1 MSRELTSEQWANRYQ
16 ENNTP
21 WDVGTITP
29 PIKEYIDQLDRKDQK
44 ILVPGAGNG
53 HEAEYL
59 FQQGFT
65 NTYVCDW
72 AIEPLQNLKARVPA
86 IPDTQLIQA
95 NFFDLNDS
103 FDLILEQT
111 FLSALF
117 PEQWPAYA
125 AQMAQ
130 LLSPEGKLAGVLFKS
145 LPFDGPPFGASKST
159 FQQLF
164 KAEFS
169 KVSIEPCY
177 NSIAPRMGNEWF
189 IQLS

>member
-1 MSRELTSEQWANRYQ
+1 MDRDLNASHWANRYQ
-16 ENNTP
+16 QENTP
-21 WDVGTITP
+21 WDVGTITRP
-29 PIKEYIDQLDRKDQK
+29 LKEYIDQLDQKDLK

-59 FQQGFT
+59 FHQGFT
-65 NTYVCDW
+65 NTFVCDW
-72 AIEPLQNLKARVPA
+72 AIEPLQNLKARVPE
-86 IPDTQLIQA
+86 IPDGQLIQA

-111 FLSALF
+111 FLSALL
-117 PEQWPAYA
+117 PKQWPDYA
-125 AQMAQ
+125 KQMAK

-159 FQQLF
+159 FEQLF
-164 KAEFS
+164 EAEFS
-169 KVSIEPCY
+169 SVLIEPCH

-189 IQLS
+189 VQLS